1 MDLVKRLEIYIPVE
15 AEVKR
20 IPLWSLPNSVL
31 RRMGLP
37 LPDSERS
44 GKLAVS
50 PEGIWISPAVI
61 QRKGHNQ
68 GSRTGNGVNENMS
81 SLLGR
86 EFRAAPGPFQM
97 SFVSSNRAAYKV
109 LKDTMPG
116 KNVSAHTPQISS
128 LPQGSAPQ
136 IYRNAVI
143 IYNGRIYL
151 SIRKPSRSQSRPKPQ
166 PASRSS
172 VSPTSNSS
180 NQKKRQSHQA
190 SLEPA
195 DKELQRKRSQ
205 VTSLPK
211 TDNHPTTDQV
221 ILIMILLLLTE
232 LLNDS
237 EVQDLVCEEPQ
248 SSSQNNMNNIQTDSD
263 DLDSTVAAEQSSTQ
277 TRTRGES
284 QDSAGASTSL
294 QQCDFKE
301 LEREEKIARV
311 KAKLKQRQTS
321 LNNLQSP

>member
-1 MDLVKRLEIYIPVE
+1 KYNMDVINRLEIYIPVE

-20 IPLWSLPNSVL
+20 IPLRSLPNSVL

-136 IYRNAVI
+136 IYRDAVI

-180 NQKKRQSHQA
+180 NQRKRQSHQA

-205 VTSLPK
+205 
-211 TDNHPTTDQV
+211 
-221 ILIMILLLLTE
+221 E

-248 SSSQNNMNNIQTDSD
+248 SSSQNNMNNIEQHRNIQTDSD

-284 QDSAGASTSL
+284 QDAAGASTSL
-294 QQCDFKE
+294 QQCDFKD
-301 LEREEKIARV
+301 LEQEEMIAR
-311 KAKLKQRQTS
+311 
-321 LNNLQSP
+321 